1 MLENAKINL
10 EAAKPQK
17 LIAVTICWF
26 TV

>member
-17 LIAVTICWF
+17 LIAVTIYWF